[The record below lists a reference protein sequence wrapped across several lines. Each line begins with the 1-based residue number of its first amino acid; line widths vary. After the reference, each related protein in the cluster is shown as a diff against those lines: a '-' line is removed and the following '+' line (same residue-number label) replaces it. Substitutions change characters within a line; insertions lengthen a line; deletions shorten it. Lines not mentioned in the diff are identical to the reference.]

1 MLTRKRA
8 AEANQ
13 PPQATTLDDVPAII
27 KKKANIA
34 SARYL
39 CTTCD
44 TEKTAKSFPD
54 YNPSA
59 DCHHLINTCKSCL
72 KEWVGV
78 RIESAEFAKGP
89 DGDSFGV
96 KCPECPATMR
106 PVNVQAAVTKTVFAK
121 FSKAHRHFI
130 GEVTPGWRW
139 CLAPGCNAGQVH
151 KKQAAAATK
160 PKRKTKGKKDAEDP
174 ESSQPDICTCQKCGA
189 QACVSCD
196 RPYHNGEDCQT
207 YQRRTKDRMD
217 EEEMSHGAQEHEALN
232 NFVKETLRLHSPVP
246 PDARGDEA
254 EEFDPSR
261 WNSIRPTFEYLP
273 FNAEPCICPFMPK
286 RSRDFDD
293 GQC

>member
-13 PPQATTLDDVPAII
+13 PPQPTATTLDDVPATS
-27 KKKANIA
+27 KKKAKIA

-44 TEKTAKSFPD
+44 TEKTARLFPD

-72 KEWVGV
+72 KEWLRVC
-78 RIESAEFAKGP
+78 IESAEFVKGP

-106 PVNVQAAVTKTVFAK
+106 PVNVQAAVAKTVFAK
-121 FSKAHRHFI
+121 FDEAHRHFI
-130 GEVTPGWRW
+130 GEATPGWRW

-151 KKQAAAATK
+151 EKQAVAATSQ
-160 PKRKTKGKKDAEDP
+160 KRKTTGKKNAKEP
-174 ESSQPDICTCQKCGA
+174 EKNQPDICTCQKCGA

-196 RPYHNGEDCQT
+196 RPYHNGEDCQA
-207 YQRRTKDRMD
+207 YQRRTKGRMD
-217 EEEMSHGAQEHEALN
+217 EEEKSLKEVSRISKNCPGCGKRIQKDGGCPIMYCTQCHKTFCWTCQE
-232 NFVKETLRLHSPVP
+232 VVI
-246 PDARGDEA
+246 RGYCRCH
-254 EEFDPSR
+254 P
-261 WNSIRPTFEYLP
+261 
-273 FNAEPCICPFMPK
+273 EP
-286 RSRDFDD
+286 RTVAA
-293 GQC
+293 